1 MATET
6 IDRTFVDSLLNDIVY
21 PARDELLA
29 TPYFQELR
37 AGTLSPRRLQGFS
50 LQHTWF
56 NRGLLKGGAIR
67 MMRAVGDDAFM
78 SALRGVE
85 AEITHPDLCK
95 AFGLSLGLTEDD
107 FANETPLPEVVAHTS
122 VIVAGPLL
130 FTTPAVGA
138 AGAMSDET
146 IVQRYSLEMAEYLAK
161 PPYNMGRDQIRFFT
175 IHGVVDVDHSAQ
187 AADAVARLATT
198 EADQALVRQ
207 TVTAK
212 TRLKLAKWKAIY
224 EHYAPHE

>member
-1 MATET
+1 MTTET

-21 PARDELLA
+21 PAREELLA
-29 TPYFQELR
+29 SPYFADLR
-37 AGTLSPRRLQGFS
+37 AGTLTTRRLQGFS

-67 MMRAVGDDAFM
+67 MMRAMNDAAFM
-78 SALRGVE
+78 SALRGIE

-107 FANETPLPEVVAHTS
+107 FANEIPLPEVVNHTS

-130 FTTPAVGA
+130 FATPAVGA

-146 IVQRYSLEMAEYLAK
+146 MVQRYSMEMAEYLAK
-161 PPYNMGRDQIRFFT
+161 PPYNMSAKALTFFT
-175 IHGVVDVDHSAQ
+175 VHGVVDVNHSAA
-187 AADAVARLATT
+187 AADAVARLARTD
-198 EADQALVRQ
+198 ADQNLVRES
-207 TVTAK
+207 TAAK
-212 TRLKLAKWKAIY
+212 ARLKLAKWRAIY
-224 EHYAPHE
+224 EHYA

>member
-1 MATET
+1 MTTET

-21 PARDELLA
+21 PAREELLA
-29 TPYFQELR
+29 SPYFADLR
-37 AGTLSPRRLQGFS
+37 AGTLTTRRLQGFS

-67 MMRAVGDDAFM
+67 MMRAMNDAAFM
-78 SALRGVE
+78 SALRGIE

-107 FANETPLPEVVAHTS
+107 FANEIPLPEVVNHTS

-130 FTTPAVGA
+130 FVTPAVGA

-146 IVQRYSLEMAEYLAK
+146 MVQRYSMEMAEYLAK
-161 PPYNMGRDQIRFFT
+161 PPYNMSAKALTFFT
-175 IHGVVDVDHSAQ
+175 VHGVVDVDHSA
-187 AADAVARLATT
+187 AAANAVARLARTD
-198 EADQALVRQ
+198 ADQNLVRES
-207 TVTAK
+207 TTAK
-212 TRLKLAKWKAIY
+212 AHLKLAKWRAIY
-224 EHYAPHE
+224 EHYA

>member
-1 MATET
+1 MTTET

-21 PARDELLA
+21 PAREELLA
-29 TPYFQELR
+29 SPYFADLR
-37 AGTLSPRRLQGFS
+37 AGTLTTRRLQGFS

-67 MMRAVGDDAFM
+67 MMRAMNDAAFM
-78 SALRGVE
+78 SALRGIE

-107 FANETPLPEVVAHTS
+107 FANEIPLPEVVNHTS

-130 FTTPAVGA
+130 FATPAVGA

-146 IVQRYSLEMAEYLAK
+146 MVQRYSMEMAEYLAK
-161 PPYNMGRDQIRFFT
+161 PPYNMSAKALTFFT
-175 IHGVVDVDHSAQ
+175 VHGVVDVDHSA
-187 AADAVARLATT
+187 AAANAVARLARTD
-198 EADQALVRQ
+198 ADQNLVRES
-207 TVTAK
+207 TTAK
-212 TRLKLAKWKAIY
+212 AHLKLAKWRAIY
-224 EHYAPHE
+224 EHYA

>member
-1 MATET
+1 MTTET

-21 PARDELLA
+21 PAREELLA
-29 TPYFQELR
+29 SPYFADLR
-37 AGTLSPRRLQGFS
+37 AGTLTTRRLQGFS

-67 MMRAVGDDAFM
+67 MMRAMNDAALM
-78 SALRGVE
+78 SALRGIE

-107 FANETPLPEVVAHTS
+107 FANEIPLPEVVNHTS

-130 FTTPAVGA
+130 FATPAVGA

-146 IVQRYSLEMAEYLAK
+146 MVQRYSMEMAEYLAK
-161 PPYNMGRDQIRFFT
+161 PPYNMSAKALTFFT
-175 IHGVVDVDHSAQ
+175 VHGVVDVDHSAA
-187 AADAVARLATT
+187 AADAVARLARTD
-198 EADQALVRQ
+198 ADQHLVRES
-207 TVTAK
+207 TIAK
-212 TRLKLAKWKAIY
+212 ARLKLAKWRAIY
-224 EHYAPHE
+224 EHYA

>member
-1 MATET
+1 MTTET

-21 PARDELLA
+21 PAREELLA
-29 TPYFQELR
+29 SPYFADLR
-37 AGTLSPRRLQGFS
+37 AGTLTTRRLQGFS

-67 MMRAVGDDAFM
+67 MMRAMNDAGFM
-78 SALRGVE
+78 SALRGIE

-107 FANETPLPEVVAHTS
+107 FANEIPLPEVVNHTS

-130 FTTPAVGA
+130 FATPAVGA

-146 IVQRYSLEMAEYLAK
+146 MVQRYSMEMAEYLAK
-161 PPYNMGRDQIRFFT
+161 PPYNMSAKALTFFT
-175 IHGVVDVDHSAQ
+175 IHGVVDVDHSAA
-187 AADAVARLATT
+187 AADAVARLVRTD
-198 EADQALVRQ
+198 ADQNLVRES
-207 TVTAK
+207 TAAK
-212 TRLKLAKWKAIY
+212 ARLKLAKWRAIY
-224 EHYAPHE
+224 EHYA

>member
-1 MATET
+1 MTTET

-21 PARDELLA
+21 PAREELLA
-29 TPYFQELR
+29 SPYFMDLR
-37 AGTLSPRRLQGFS
+37 AGTLTTRRLQGFS

-67 MMRAVGDDAFM
+67 MMRAMNDAAFM
-78 SALRGVE
+78 SAIRGIE

-107 FANETPLPEVVAHTS
+107 FANEIPLPEVVNHTS

-130 FTTPAVGA
+130 FATPAVGA

-146 IVQRYSLEMAEYLAK
+146 MVQRYSMEMAEYLAK
-161 PPYNMGRDQIRFFT
+161 PPYNMSAKALTFFT
-175 IHGVVDVDHSAQ
+175 IHGVVDVDHSAA
-187 AADAVARLATT
+187 AADAVARLARTD
-198 EADQALVRQ
+198 ADQNLVRES
-207 TVTAK
+207 TAAK
-212 TRLKLAKWKAIY
+212 ARLKLAKWRAIY
-224 EHYAPHE
+224 EHYA

>member
-1 MATET
+1 MTTET

-21 PARDELLA
+21 PAREELLA
-29 TPYFQELR
+29 SPYFADLR
-37 AGTLSPRRLQGFS
+37 AGTLTTRRLQGFS

-67 MMRAVGDDAFM
+67 MMRAMTDAAFM
-78 SALRGVE
+78 SALRGIE

-107 FANETPLPEVVAHTS
+107 FANEIPLPEVVNHTS

-130 FTTPAVGA
+130 FATPAVGA

-146 IVQRYSLEMAEYLAK
+146 MVQRYSMEMAEYLAK
-161 PPYNMGRDQIRFFT
+161 PPYNMSAKALTFFT
-175 IHGVVDVDHSAQ
+175 VHGVVDVDHSAA
-187 AADAVARLATT
+187 AADAVARLARTD
-198 EADQALVRQ
+198 ADQHLVRES
-207 TVTAK
+207 TIAK
-212 TRLKLAKWKAIY
+212 ARLKLAKWRAIY
-224 EHYAPHE
+224 EHYA